1 MAGKGTPGDKSPIHQ
16 YATYSNL
23 AFEMGAVIALGV
35 FGGIQLDK
43 WLNVSPLFTVV
54 CSLAGIAVSLYLIIR
69 STTKLQKKQ
78 NNEQKD
84 TD

>member
-1 MAGKGTPGDKSPIHQ
+1 MAVKGTPKKPSPIHQ

-35 FGGIQLDK
+35 FGGIKLDK
-43 WLNVSPLFTVV
+43 LLNISPLFTVV
-54 CSLAGIAVSLYLIIR
+54 CSLAGIAISLYLIIR
-69 STTKLQKKQ
+69 STTKSSKKQ
-78 NNEQKD
+78 NNEQKN